1 MKNMK
6 NKLLLCL
13 ASSLFLVGCGG
24 NSTESSST
32 PIDEASTSQ
41 TSTETADSSS
51 SGGSGTSSNTSEEE
65 RVVTIEE
72 VNSLLP
78 GKTTQLVAK
87 LNGVETA
94 AAWTMVDDG
103 DTESTLSAEGLL
115 KAGITIGEVSV
126 KATIGKA
133 EGTLTITIQ
142 EPTID
147 VEKLGVPTSYKV
159 TYYSEAESE
168 PTPLASLEFVKD
180 KGIYL
185 DMSADASEYGEEYK
199 GGIIAEEDKLY
210 NFNVVNNEATFN
222 YNTDAREETISTFN
236 NSFDL
241 AGSINSTN
249 YDFLYLDEDYNEY
262 MYEPKLDYDASVEFG
277 IMQELSM
284 IENGYESF
292 CIGVDA
298 TSLALTCLYGVMEY
312 EGEYYF
318 FEMGLDE
325 ITDLSVTP
333 VGENVSDGGEGEGG
347 VEEPFLDSS
356 VGE

>member
-1 MKNMK
+1 MKKTK

-32 PIDEASTSQ
+32 PVDEASTSQ
-41 TSTETADSSS
+41 TSTDTTDSNSFED
-51 SGGSGTSSNTSEEE
+51 SGTSSNSSEEE
-65 RVVTIEE
+65 QVVTIEE
-72 VNSLLP
+72 VTGLLP
-78 GKTTQLVAK
+78 GKTIQLVAK
-87 LNGVETA
+87 LNGVESNATWA
-94 AAWTMVDDG
+94 MVDDG
-103 DTESTLSAEGLL
+103 DTESTLTAEGLL
-115 KAGITIGEVSV
+115 KAGVTVGEVSV

-133 EGTLTITIQ
+133 EGSLTIAIE

-147 VEKLGVPTSYKV
+147 VDKLGVPTSYKV
-159 TYYSEAESE
+159 TYYSETETE

-185 DMSADASEYGEEYK
+185 DMSADASEYGEEFK
-199 GGIIAEEDKLY
+199 GGIIAESDTLY
-210 NFNVVNNEATFN
+210 NFLVTGNEAKFN
-222 YNTDAREETISTFN
+222 YNTDAREETLTALN

-249 YDFLYLDEDYNEY
+249 YDFLYLDEYYNEY

-298 TSLALTCLYGVMEY
+298 TTLALTCLYGVMEY